1 MRKPE
6 ELEKL
11 IPIPFINKDLLV
23 QALTHS
29 SYVHE
34 HPELSVNQKY
44 LPFFSNE
51 RLEFLGDSILNMVVC
66 QYLFFTLPHLE
77 EGELAKL
84 KSYIISQETLYRWA
98 VSIDL
103 GEYLLVGKGEEI
115 SGGRK
120 KASILADAF
129 EALIGAMFLDT
140 NSVKTI
146 TEFILKFLEE
156 DNVIRKI
163 RPTTVD
169 YKTTLQEKLQ
179 SLFRRLPTYK
189 NYTESGPDH
198 NKYFEVDVYAD
209 DRLLGHG
216 AGSSKKEAEMAA
228 AEQALE
234 KLK

>member
-1 MRKPE
+1 MKKPE

-11 IPIPFINKDLLV
+11 IPVPFINKDLLV

-34 HPELSVNQKY
+34 HPELCDNQQY
-44 LPFFSNE
+44 LQFYSNE

-84 KSYIISQETLYRWA
+84 KSYIISQETLNRWA
-98 VSIDL
+98 VSIEL
-103 GEYLLVGKGEEI
+103 GEYLLVGKGEEV

-120 KASILADAF
+120 KPSIISDAF
-129 EALIGAMFLDT
+129 EALVGAMFLDT

-146 TEFILKFLEE
+146 TEFILKFMEE

-179 SLFRRLPTYK
+179 ALFRRLPIYK
-189 NYTESGPDH
+189 NYQESGPDH

-209 DRLLGHG
+209 DRFLGHG
-216 AGSSKKEAEMAA
+216 KGSSKKEAEMAA